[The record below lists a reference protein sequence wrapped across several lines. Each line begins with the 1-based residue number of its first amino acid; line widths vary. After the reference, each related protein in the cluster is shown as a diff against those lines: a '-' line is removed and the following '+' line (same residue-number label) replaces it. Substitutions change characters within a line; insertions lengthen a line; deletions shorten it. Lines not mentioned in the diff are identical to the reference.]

1 MFEML
6 FIFLSVLE
14 VMCSLE
20 ISQHRRQKYI
30 PLSMCVCIYIYIKD
44 FTPNTFREGNKKNK
58 SKGFHKIND
67 S

>member
-30 PLSMCVCIYIYIKD
+30 PLSMCVYIYI
-44 FTPNTFREGNKKNK
+44 
-58 SKGFHKIND
+58 
-67 S
+67 